1 MPMKPNLTV
10 ALSEFSKGRWAAE
23 PSDEPPLHPTEL
35 NLVTRVWSRLGKLG
49 PLAFA
54 RYLIAFFIGVAATLA
69 WQSYRGTPKEE
80 MIVAAPASLDSVR
93 QSVDKLAVE
102 ITKVQA
108 AEQDILNQI
117 STALSRPTATPARN
131 PVPRSSQARP

>member
-1 MPMKPNLTV
+1 MKPKLTV
-10 ALSEFSKGRWAAE
+10 ALSEFAKGRWAAE

-35 NLVTRVWSRLGKLG
+35 NLVTRLRWWLGKLS

-54 RYLIAFFIGVAATLA
+54 RYLITFFIGVAATLG
-69 WQSYRGTPKEE
+69 WQSHREAPKEE
-80 MIVAAPASLDSVR
+80 MIAAAPASLDSVR

>member
-1 MPMKPNLTV
+1 
-10 ALSEFSKGRWAAE
+10 
-23 PSDEPPLHPTEL
+23 
-35 NLVTRVWSRLGKLG
+35 
-49 PLAFA
+49 
-54 RYLIAFFIGVAATLA
+54 
-69 WQSYRGTPKEE
+69 
-80 MIVAAPASLDSVR
+80 VR